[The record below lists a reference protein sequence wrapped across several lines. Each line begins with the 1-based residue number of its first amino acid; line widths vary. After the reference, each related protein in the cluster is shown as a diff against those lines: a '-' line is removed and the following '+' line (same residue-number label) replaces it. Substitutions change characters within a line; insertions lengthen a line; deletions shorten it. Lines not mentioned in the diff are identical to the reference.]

1 MLIRE
6 VILENFMSYEYAR
19 VQLRPGVNVV
29 VGPNGAGKSGFLLG
43 ICIGLGETYTERSKR
58 LSDLIRWGQDQA
70 RISLLLDNST
80 GKNGQRPIPQFDSD
94 IIRLSR
100 SIRRDGKYSF
110 ELNQKG
116 AQKFEVVEI
125 LRKLGFD
132 PDNMLIIMHQS
143 MPESFANLSTQEK
156 LKTLEEAVGY
166 QSFRADVV
174 EAKRKLSGILSEE
187 ESINQLLDR
196 ARETLNYWREQNS
209 QLQEKRNLQTRAQFL
224 QREMAWSRVAELEK
238 NMSRLSQEL
247 DRADGELYDAEAEME
262 KYGKMVIDTERQLG
276 AHRAEWSDLLEKR
289 IGYERT
295 VGACEYAITALK
307 ERSTQVDRMLVS
319 SDERRRQFEA
329 RAQALRSKLRAGVT
343 TLDDY
348 FSIFSEIEKTQ
359 TETYET
365 LHSEFKAQQADV
377 ERQHDSLAN
386 QLGEAE
392 AGVSSV
398 TEEMEIMRARIDEV
412 NDRYV
417 EARIQMALL
426 KDRRGRLQRSI
437 DDVKGDIDR
446 CRTDMKAAEAD
457 ALIRGPRVDTGRSSD
472 EILGD
477 IRKTSGILLG
487 LANVS
492 DEAEAMYE
500 SYSRTFNELKERAEQ
515 VRQSRLKVME
525 EIDERM
531 KKWLDVTRN
540 LLDQVNG
547 RYKSLL
553 LRLQATGDVRL
564 DSHSDIEESGLELY
578 VGFKGATPA
587 LLDPYLHSGGERS
600 TAVMAFL
607 LSLQQNVLSPF
618 RAVDEFDLH
627 MDPKNREIV
636 SDFIVS
642 TLEGSTDQYLVIT
655 PSQVTFRGRDAHIIM
670 INKTEGLSAVSLV
683 Q

>member
-1 MLIRE
+1 
-6 VILENFMSYEYAR
+6 
-19 VQLRPGVNVV
+19 
-29 VGPNGAGKSGFLLG
+29 
-43 ICIGLGETYTERSKR
+43 
-58 LSDLIRWGQDQA
+58 
-70 RISLLLDNST
+70 
-80 GKNGQRPIPQFDSD
+80 
-94 IIRLSR
+94 
-100 SIRRDGKYSF
+100 
-110 ELNQKG
+110 
-116 AQKFEVVEI
+116 
-125 LRKLGFD
+125 
-132 PDNMLIIMHQS
+132 
-143 MPESFANLSTQEK
+143 
-156 LKTLEEAVGY
+156 
-166 QSFRADVV
+166 
-174 EAKRKLSGILSEE
+174 
-187 ESINQLLDR
+187 
-196 ARETLNYWREQNS
+196 
-209 QLQEKRNLQTRAQFL
+209 
-224 QREMAWSRVAELEK
+224 
-238 NMSRLSQEL
+238 
-247 DRADGELYDAEAEME
+247 
-262 KYGKMVIDTERQLG
+262 
-276 AHRAEWSDLLEKR
+276 LEKR
-289 IGYERT
+289 IVYERT

-319 SDERRRQFEA
+319 SDERRRQFES
-329 RAQALRSKLRAGVT
+329 RAQALRSKLRSGAT

-359 TETYET
+359 SEAYES

-377 ERQHDSLAN
+377 ERQHDSLAK

-398 TEEMEIMRARIDEV
+398 TEEMEIMRARIDEA
-412 NDRYV
+412 NDRYI

-426 KDRRGRLQRSI
+426 KDRRGRLQRRI
-437 DDVKGDIDR
+437 DDLKGDIDR
-446 CRTDMKAAEAD
+446 CRTDLKAAEAD

-500 SYSRTFNELKERAEQ
+500 SYSRTFNELQERAEQ

-525 EIDERM
+525 EIEERM
-531 KKWLDVTRN
+531 RKWLEVTRN

-547 RYKSLL
+547 RYKDLL
-553 LRLQATGDVRL
+553 TRLQATGEVRL

-655 PSQVTFRGRDAHIIM
+655 PSQVTFRGRDVHIIM